1 MDESAPIKNTI
12 KKKLDTALKLH
23 HFEVKDFTGRHL
35 NHNLH
40 DGGFHLEAIIVSDDF
55 QKKISLL
62 KRHKMVYK
70 ALGDLM
76 KHEIHA
82 LSMKTLT
89 IKRVEK
95 LIVGWFSSSKQKK
108 EIM

>member
-1 MDESAPIKNTI
+1 MTKSTAIKSTMESRLQKT
-12 KKKLDTALKLH
+12 LDLH

-40 DGGFHLEAIIVSDDF
+40 DGGFHLGAIIVSEDF
-55 QKKISLL
+55 QNNSLVT
-62 KRHKMVYK
+62 RHKMVYQS
-70 ALGDLM
+70 LGNLM

-89 IKRVEK
+89 IKEWEELV
-95 LIVGWFSSSKQKK
+95 
-108 EIM
+108 

>member
-1 MDESAPIKNTI
+1 MDESATIKNTL
-12 KKKLDTALKLH
+12 KEKLETTFKLH

-55 QKKISLL
+55 QKVSLL

-89 IKRVEK
+89 IKEWK
-95 LIVGWFSSSKQKK
+95 NL
-108 EIM
+108 

>member
-1 MDESAPIKNTI
+1 MTKLTPIKNTMES
-12 KKKLDTALKLH
+12 KLQEALDLN

-40 DGGFHLEAIIVSDDF
+40 DGGFHLEAVIVSEDF
-55 QKKISLL
+55 QNKSLVA
-62 KRHKMVYK
+62 RHKMVYQS
-70 ALGDLM
+70 LGDLM

-89 IKRVEK
+89 IKEWEE
-95 LIVGWFSSSKQKK
+95 LA
-108 EIM
+108 

>member
-1 MDESAPIKNTI
+1 M
-12 KKKLDTALKLH
+12 KLH

-55 QKKISLL
+55 QKISLL
-62 KRHKMVYK
+62 KRHKMVYE
-70 ALGDLM
+70 ALGNLM

-89 IKRVEK
+89 IEEWEN
-95 LIVGWFSSSKQKK
+95 L
-108 EIM
+108 

>member
-1 MDESAPIKNTI
+1 MTKSTPIKSTM
-12 KKKLDTALKLH
+12 KSKLQKDLNLH

-40 DGGFHLEAIIVSDDF
+40 DGGFHLEAIIVSEDF
-55 QKKISLL
+55 KNNSLVA
-62 KRHKMVYK
+62 RHTMVYES
-70 ALGDLM
+70 LGNLM

-89 IKRVEK
+89 IKEWED
-95 LIVGWFSSSKQKK
+95 LT
-108 EIM
+108 

>member
-12 KKKLDTALKLH
+12 NKKLSTALKLH

-40 DGGFHLEAIIVSDDF
+40 DGGFHLETIIVSDDF
-55 QKKISLL
+55 QKISLL

-76 KHEIHA
+76 KHENHA

-89 IKRVEK
+89 IKEWK
-95 LIVGWFSSSKQKK
+95 NL
-108 EIM
+108 

>member
-1 MDESAPIKNTI
+1 M
-12 KKKLDTALKLH
+12 KLH

-40 DGGFHLEAIIVSDDF
+40 DGGFHLEALIVSDDF
-55 QKKISLL
+55 QKISLL
-62 KRHKMVYK
+62 KRHKMAYR

-89 IKRVEK
+89 IKEWK
-95 LIVGWFSSSKQKK
+95 NL
-108 EIM
+108 

>member
-1 MDESAPIKNTI
+1 MNESTPIKNTI
-12 KKKLDTALKLH
+12 KGKLAAAFKLH

-55 QKKISLL
+55 QKNSLL
-62 KRHKMVYK
+62 KRHKMVYQ

-89 IKRVEK
+89 IEEWKD
-95 LIVGWFSSSKQKK
+95 L
-108 EIM
+108 

>member
-1 MDESAPIKNTI
+1 MNESAPIKNTI
-12 KKKLDTALKLH
+12 KKKLDTAFKLH

-55 QKKISLL
+55 QKISLL

-89 IKRVEK
+89 IKEWK
-95 LIVGWFSSSKQKK
+95 NL
-108 EIM
+108 

>member
-12 KKKLDTALKLH
+12 KEKLCTALKLH

-55 QKKISLL
+55 QKISLL
-62 KRHKMVYK
+62 KRHKMVYR

-89 IKRVEK
+89 IKEWQN
-95 LIVGWFSSSKQKK
+95 L
-108 EIM
+108 

>member
-1 MDESAPIKNTI
+1 MNESTPIKNTI
-12 KKKLDTALKLH
+12 KKKLDAALKLH

-55 QKKISLL
+55 QKISLL

-89 IKRVEK
+89 IKEWEN
-95 LIVGWFSSSKQKK
+95 L
-108 EIM
+108 

>member
-1 MDESAPIKNTI
+1 MNESAPIKNTI

-23 HFEVKDFTGRHL
+23 HFEIKDFTGRHL

-55 QKKISLL
+55 QKISLL

-89 IKRVEK
+89 IEEWKN
-95 LIVGWFSSSKQKK
+95 L
-108 EIM
+108 

>member
-1 MDESAPIKNTI
+1 MNESTPIKNKVEERLST
-12 KKKLDTALKLH
+12 KLKLH

-55 QKKISLL
+55 QKNSLI
-62 KRHKMVYK
+62 KRHKMVYQ

-89 IKRVEK
+89 IEEWKNY
-95 LIVGWFSSSKQKK
+95 
-108 EIM
+108 